1 MKAARV
7 PGVAGLG
14 LRASTLAVLAI
25 IVAACVGAS
34 PSPVGPSPSPV
45 GPSPSPVVAEA
56 NKGPFKLQL
65 ALPRADWHATDT
77 INGEATLSLV
87 GVETL
92 KFGTTAS
99 GPIIFSFAE
108 VGGSRSV
115 EGIHSLDCK
124 QSTLEAGK
132 PLVVPITKQG
142 AYDPAAPSSDFHKWF
157 MTGPHL
163 QLPAGTWRIT
173 AVAYVNTDDICP
185 DESHALRVSVELH
198 VTP

>member
-1 MKAARV
+1 MNAARV
-7 PGVAGLG
+7 PGVAGMS

-25 IVAACVGAS
+25 IVAACAVAS
-34 PSPVGPSPSPV
+34 PSPVGPSPSAV
-45 GPSPSPVVAEA
+45 GPSPSPVVAEDSS
-56 NKGPFKLQL
+56 GPFKLQL

-77 INGEATLSLV
+77 IKGEATLSLV

-99 GPIIFSFAE
+99 GPVIFSFAE

-115 EGIHSLDCK
+115 KGISWADCK
-124 QSTLEAGK
+124 ESTLEAAK

-142 AYDPAAPSSDFHKWF
+142 AYDPAAPSSDFKKWF
-157 MTGPHL
+157 MTDPLL

-173 AVAYVNTDDICP
+173 AVAYVNADDICP
-185 DESHALRVSVELH
+185 DENHALRVSVELH